1 MLHGRS
7 PSQRQDLTELIHSLV
22 MSELSKRERT
32 YKRADENRPRNGQ
45 RFPFAKGPSLGETID
60 AYHREHAHRRK
71 ASILLSHEALIQV
84 MASNRIEENF
94 PMIAPQKHQYKV
106 FKAGLLNR
114 TATGR
119 RRKPGPV
126 TIQSQTQCLEPFHH
140 VGCQQRAHGK
150 QLD

>member
-1 MLHGRS
+1 
-7 PSQRQDLTELIHSLV
+7 

-71 ASILLSHEALIQV
+71 ACTSYVTEALNQF
-84 MASNRIEENF
+84 MASNLIEENF
-94 PMIAPQKHQYKV
+94 PMIALQKHHCKIFNVGQ
-106 FKAGLLNR
+106 LNGA
-114 TATGR
+114 ATGR